1 MRDKKII
8 ADEAAVA
15 AAIGEGRAHH
25 GAGRLRQAEAIYRGV
40 LAAEPDCPDAV
51 HLLGVIAHQNGDDG
65 VAVELITKAIAANP
79 RVAEYHNNLGTA
91 LKQLGRLED
100 AVAAYEE
107 ALELRPESAA
117 AHYNLGNTLR
127 DQDKPEDA
135 VTAFLRAVELRPE
148 YAEAHNNL
156 GNVLR
161 GMGQLEN
168 AVAAFRRALETKTDY
183 AHAHNNLGNAF
194 KDQGNLDDAMAAFRT
209 ALELNPGFEEAH
221 SNLLSCLYYHPSC
234 DRQTIFAEHR
244 KWNAQ
249 HAVPLSPAA
258 KLHNNAA
265 IPERRI
271 RLGLV
276 SHNFRR
282 HPVGYLALSALEALD
297 TEAVELYCYA
307 DIIQGDDLTGR
318 FREAAHGWRPT
329 VGMSDEKVAA
339 LIGGDE
345 IDILV
350 DMSGHGTG
358 SRLLVFAHRPAPV
371 QVKWVGCQNNT
382 TGMDAIDYFISD
394 SVETPAHHEPWYTE
408 AVVRLPDS
416 YVCYEPPHYAPAVAP
431 PPALS
436 NGHITFGCF
445 NNLTKVN
452 RQAIALWSRLL
463 ERAPASRL
471 ILKAKQLND
480 AAVRGRYQAMF
491 AEHGIAP
498 ERLDLLGY
506 SLHAELL
513 AHYHD
518 VDIALDPFPYSGC
531 LTTCEA
537 LWMGVPVVTMP
548 GEIFAHRHSASFL
561 GTVGLTDWLATTPE
575 QYLRIAE
582 RHCGDLAGLA
592 GLRAGLRERVR
603 RSPLCDAPRFAGNLE
618 AAFRRMWRHWC
629 ATKSDGGHTP
639 NR

>member
-1 MRDKKII
+1 M
-8 ADEAAVA
+8 A

-25 GAGRLRQAEAIYRGV
+25 GAGRLQEAEAIYRRV
-40 LAAEPDCPDAV
+40 FAAEPDCPDAV

-79 RVAEYHNNLGTA
+79 RAAEYHNNLGTA
-91 LKQLGRLED
+91 LKRLGRLED
-100 AVAAYEE
+100 AVAAYEG
-107 ALELRPESAA
+107 AL
-117 AHYNLGNTLR
+117 
-127 DQDKPEDA
+127 
-135 VTAFLRAVELRPE
+135 ELRPE

-156 GNVLR
+156 GN
-161 GMGQLEN
+161 
-168 AVAAFRRALETKTDY
+168 
-183 AHAHNNLGNAF
+183 AF
-194 KDQGNLDDAMAAFRT
+194 KDQGDLDEALVAFRT
-209 ALELNPGFEEAH
+209 ALELNPSFDEAH

-249 HAVPLSPAA
+249 HAVPLSPTAN
-258 KLHNNAA
+258 LHGNAA
-265 IPERRI
+265 IPEKRI

-282 HPVGYLALSALEALD
+282 HPVGYLALSSLEALN

-307 DIIQGDDLTGR
+307 DIIHGDDLTER
-318 FREAAHGWRPT
+318 FREAAHTWRST
-329 VGMSDEKVAA
+329 VGMSDENIVA

-408 AVVRLPDS
+408 EIVRLPDS

-431 PPALS
+431 LPAIS

-452 RQAIALWSRLL
+452 RQAVALWSRLL
-463 ERAPASRL
+463 KGAPASRL

-480 AAVRGRYQAMF
+480 AAVRARYQAMF
-491 AEHGIAP
+491 AAHGIAP

-513 AHYHD
+513 AHYSD
-518 VDIALDPFPYSGC
+518 VDIALCPIPYSGC

-575 QYLRIAE
+575 QYLQIAE
-582 RHCGDLAGLA
+582 RHCGDLDGLA
-592 GLRAGLRERVR
+592 ALRAGLRERVR

-629 ATKSDGGHTP
+629 DSKGDGG
-639 NR
+639 

>member
-1 MRDKKII
+1 
-8 ADEAAVA
+8 
-15 AAIGEGRAHH
+15 
-25 GAGRLRQAEAIYRGV
+25 
-40 LAAEPDCPDAV
+40 
-51 HLLGVIAHQNGDDG
+51 
-65 VAVELITKAIAANP
+65 
-79 RVAEYHNNLGTA
+79 
-91 LKQLGRLED
+91 LED
-100 AVAAYEE
+100 AVAAYEG
-107 ALELRPESAA
+107 AL
-117 AHYNLGNTLR
+117 
-127 DQDKPEDA
+127 
-135 VTAFLRAVELRPE
+135 ELRPE

-156 GNVLR
+156 GN
-161 GMGQLEN
+161 
-168 AVAAFRRALETKTDY
+168 
-183 AHAHNNLGNAF
+183 AF
-194 KDQGNLDDAMAAFRT
+194 KDQGDLDEALVAFRT
-209 ALELNPGFEEAH
+209 ALELNPSFDEAH

-249 HAVPLSPAA
+249 HAVPLSPTAN
-258 KLHNNAA
+258 LHGNAA
-265 IPERRI
+265 IPEKRI

-282 HPVGYLALSALEALD
+282 HPVGYLALSSLEALN

-307 DIIQGDDLTGR
+307 DIIHGDDLTER
-318 FREAAHGWRPT
+318 FREAAHTWRST
-329 VGMSDEKVAA
+329 VGMSDENIAA

-408 AVVRLPDS
+408 EIVRLPDS

-431 PPALS
+431 LPAIS

-452 RQAIALWSRLL
+452 RQAVALWSRLL
-463 ERAPASRL
+463 KGAPASRL

-480 AAVRGRYQAMF
+480 AAVRARYQAMF
-491 AEHGIAP
+491 AAHGIAP

-513 AHYHD
+513 AHYSD
-518 VDIALDPFPYSGC
+518 VDIALCPIPYSGC

-575 QYLRIAE
+575 QYLQIAE
-582 RHCGDLAGLA
+582 RHCGDLDGLA
-592 GLRAGLRERVR
+592 ALRAGLRERVR

-629 ATKSDGGHTP
+629 DSKGDGG
-639 NR
+639 

>member
-1 MRDKKII
+1 M
-8 ADEAAVA
+8 A

-25 GAGRLRQAEAIYRGV
+25 GAGRLQEAEAIYRRV
-40 LAAEPDCPDAV
+40 FAAEPDCPDAV

-79 RVAEYHNNLGTA
+79 RAAEYHNNLGTA
-91 LKQLGRLED
+91 LKRLGRLED
-100 AVAAYEE
+100 AVAAYEG
-107 ALELRPESAA
+107 ALELRPEYAE

-127 DQDKPEDA
+127 DQDKPEEA
-135 VTAFLRAVELRPE
+135 VTAFLRAVELRPN

-161 GMGQLEN
+161 GMGQLEK
-168 AVAAFRRALETKTDY
+168 AVATFRRALEAKTDY

-194 KDQGNLDDAMAAFRT
+194 KDQGDLDEALVAFRT
-209 ALELNPGFEEAH
+209 ALELNPSFDEAH

-234 DRQTIFAEHR
+234 DRQTIFAEQR

-249 HAVPLSPAA
+249 HAVPLSPTAN
-258 KLHNNAA
+258 LHGNAA
-265 IPERRI
+265 IPEKRI

-282 HPVGYLALSALEALD
+282 HPVGYLALSSLEALN

-307 DIIQGDDLTGR
+307 DIIHGDDLTER
-318 FREAAHGWRPT
+318 FREAAHTWRST
-329 VGMSDEKVAA
+329 VGMSDENIVA

-408 AVVRLPDS
+408 EIVRLPDS

-431 PPALS
+431 LPAIS

-452 RQAIALWSRLL
+452 RQAVALWSRLL
-463 ERAPASRL
+463 KGAPASRL

-480 AAVRGRYQAMF
+480 AAVRARYQAMF
-491 AEHGIAP
+491 AAHGIAP

-513 AHYHD
+513 AHYSD
-518 VDIALDPFPYSGC
+518 VDIALCPIPYSGC

-575 QYLRIAE
+575 QYLQIAE
-582 RHCGDLAGLA
+582 RHCGDLDGLA
-592 GLRAGLRERVR
+592 ALRAGLRERVR

-629 ATKSDGGHTP
+629 DSKGNGG
-639 NR
+639 

>member
-1 MRDKKII
+1 M
-8 ADEAAVA
+8 A

-25 GAGRLRQAEAIYRGV
+25 GAGRLQEAEAIYRRV
-40 LAAEPDCPDAV
+40 FAAEPDCPDAV

-79 RVAEYHNNLGTA
+79 RAAEYHNNLGTA
-91 LKQLGRLED
+91 LKRLGRLED
-100 AVAAYEE
+100 AVAAYEG
-107 ALELRPESAA
+107 AL
-117 AHYNLGNTLR
+117 
-127 DQDKPEDA
+127 
-135 VTAFLRAVELRPE
+135 ELRPE

-156 GNVLR
+156 GN
-161 GMGQLEN
+161 
-168 AVAAFRRALETKTDY
+168 
-183 AHAHNNLGNAF
+183 AF
-194 KDQGNLDDAMAAFRT
+194 KDQGDLDEALVAFRT
-209 ALELNPGFEEAH
+209 ALELNPSFDEAH

-249 HAVPLSPAA
+249 HAVPLSPTAN
-258 KLHNNAA
+258 LHGNAA
-265 IPERRI
+265 IPEKRI

-307 DIIQGDDLTGR
+307 DIIHGDDLTER
-318 FREAAHGWRPT
+318 FREAAHTWRST
-329 VGMSDEKVAA
+329 VGMSDENIAA

-408 AVVRLPDS
+408 EIVRLPDS

-431 PPALS
+431 LPAIS

-445 NNLTKVN
+445 NNLTKVY
-452 RQAIALWSRLL
+452 RQAVALWSRLL
-463 ERAPASRL
+463 KGAPASRL

-480 AAVRGRYQAMF
+480 AAVRARYQAMF
-491 AEHGIAP
+491 AAHGIVP

-513 AHYHD
+513 AHYSD
-518 VDIALDPFPYSGC
+518 VDIALDPIPYSGC

-575 QYLRIAE
+575 QYLQIAE
-582 RHCGDLAGLA
+582 RHCGDLDGLA
-592 GLRAGLRERVR
+592 ALRAGLRERVR

-629 ATKSDGGHTP
+629 DSKGDGG
-639 NR
+639 